1 SREESDT
8 EEHVDDQ
15 RDDGEQNGDEAQDEA
30 GDAHPLVRSQALLD
44 GRQRDEAEDHSG
56 DAEQTAEQEPGR
68 QDTGDAADEGEDAPE
83 VLRGVAARARGEL
96 TVGGVRIG
104 RDELIGGAVSGIG
117 RLLTVLVRVIA
128 LSVRMVRVLPVLV
141 RIVLALPVGVLT
153 LPVGVLPLAV
163 GVLALPVRIL
173 ALGVLAVG
181 VLVLPR
187 LRTVGLG
194 RLRTIGLV
202 LTAGG
207 AERLLRTVLLS
218 AGLGPVLRRLL
229 HRVRVASVVGRA
241 RRLVVR
247 VLTVR

>member
-128 LSVRMVRVLPVLV
+128 LSVRIVRVLPVLV
-141 RIVLALPVGVLT
+141 GIVLALPVGVLT
-153 LPVGVLPLAV
+153 LAV
-163 GVLALPVRIL
+163 GVL

-187 LRTVGLG
+187 LRTVGLR

-247 VLTVR
+247 VLTVRMRT